1 LQAQVQ
7 RDSRDGLTNTRN
19 DWRLTLSVP
28 LWDGGVLAAGRDA
41 AQARRLAAEATVQ
54 AAEREQRR
62 ELATQGERLQ
72 AAREQYATAE
82 GALAAAAQTVAAMR
96 VGQEQGS
103 RSTGD
108 VLLAL
113 QTESQLRQLLL
124 IAQSN
129 AWLAWIDALVAQGR
143 FDDNA
148 LIALNNV
155 LERK

>member
-1 LQAQVQ
+1 MVAMGA
-7 RDSRDGLTNTRN
+7 GLATSRN

-41 AQARRLAAEATVQ
+41 AQARRLAAEAAVQ
-54 AAEREQRR
+54 SAEREQQR
-62 ELATQGERLQ
+62 ELGTQSERLQ
-72 AAREQYATAE
+72 SAREQYSTAE
-82 GALAAAAQTVAAMR
+82 GALTAAAQTVAAMR

-103 RSTGD
+103 RTTGD

-113 QTESQLRQLLL
+113 QTESQLQQLLL

-129 AWLAWIDALVAQGR
+129 AWLAWIDALVAQGQ

-148 LIALNNV
+148 LNALNNV
-155 LERK
+155 LEGK